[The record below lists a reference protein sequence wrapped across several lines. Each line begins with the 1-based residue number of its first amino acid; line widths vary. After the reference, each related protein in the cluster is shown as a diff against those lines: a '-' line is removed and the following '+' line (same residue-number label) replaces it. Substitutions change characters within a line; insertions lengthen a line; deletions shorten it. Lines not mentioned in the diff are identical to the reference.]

1 MDRGAPRARHERR
14 CCMRR
19 TRLLPRA
26 ALALALLPLGGVTRA
41 AAQHAARPGISVT
54 PHVAP
59 VVKPAVKPDVKP
71 EGKPEVKPPA
81 TPPGPP
87 HGAPVVRRAGRRDV
101 KPEVRPGF
109 KPPATPP
116 KPPPFPKGISGL
128 ATALNTTT
136 DALES
141 AFETARAADPRLK
154 LGEFL
159 T

>member
-26 ALALALLPLGGVTRA
+26 ALALALLPLGGVTGA

-71 EGKPEVKPPA
+71 EV
-81 TPPGPP
+81 
-87 HGAPVVRRAGRRDV
+87 
-101 KPEVRPGF
+101 

-128 ATALNTTT
+128 ATARTATP
-136 DALES
+136 DALDSRCEP
-141 AFETARAADPRLK
+141 ARRAA
-154 LGEFL
+154 
-159 T
+159 

>member
-41 AAQHAARPGISVT
+41 PAQPAASPGISVP
-54 PHVAP
+54 PHVAR

-71 EGKPEVKPPA
+71 EV
-81 TPPGPP
+81 
-87 HGAPVVRRAGRRDV
+87 
-101 KPEVRPGF
+101 

-116 KPPPFPKGISGL
+116 KPPPFPKGISRL
-128 ATALNTTT
+128 APALNTT
-136 DALES
+136 DRKS
-141 AFETARAADPRLK
+141 A
-154 LGEFL
+154 
-159 T
+159 